1 MSTIELEAVNS
12 RVMVL
17 RLNRPEQLNAINF
30 TLVSELHAQLDVV
43 ATNDEYRVVILTGAG
58 RAFCSGLDLQDWG
71 ELPEVGA
78 NPHRKAGSTGQSFL
92 SSLASHIRATPQ
104 ILLAA
109 VNGPAYGGGFALSL
123 ACDLRV
129 ASSTAKFCAAFI
141 RTGLTATDVGI
152 SYFLPRLIGASR
164 AFDLMVTGR
173 SLDASGALE
182 MGIVSRVIDDATF
195 EEEIYSLADDIA
207 GFTSIGLRMTKEVM
221 WANLDTPS
229 LDACLALENRNQ
241 DIANNS
247 EEVREYMSRYRDRIT
262 SRRN

>member
-1 MSTIELEAVNS
+1 
-12 RVMVL
+12 
-17 RLNRPEQLNAINF
+17 
-30 TLVSELHAQLDVV
+30 
-43 ATNDEYRVVILTGAG
+43 
-58 RAFCSGLDLQDWG
+58 
-71 ELPEVGA
+71 
-78 NPHRKAGSTGQSFL
+78 
-92 SSLASHIRATPQ
+92 LASHIRATPQ
-104 ILLAA
+104 IVLAA

-241 DIANNS
+241 DIANKS

-262 SRRN
+262 SRRT

>member
-1 MSTIELEAVNS
+1 MSAVELEAVS
-12 RVMVL
+12 STVTIL
-17 RLNRPEQLNAINF
+17 RLNRPDRLNAINF
-30 TLVSELHAQLDVV
+30 NLVSELHAQLDVV
-43 ATNDEYRVVILTGAG
+43 ATNDECRVVILTGAG

-71 ELPEVGA
+71 QVPDVGA
-78 NPHRKAGSTGQSFL
+78 SPHRKAGSTGQSFL

-104 ILLAA
+104 IVLAA

-129 ASSTAKFCAAFI
+129 ASSTAEILRRLHTYRPYGNRCRHLILSPAA
-141 RTGLTATDVGI
+141 
-152 SYFLPRLIGASR
+152 IGASR

-173 SLDASGALE
+173 SLDAEEALE

-195 EEEIYSLADDIA
+195 DQEVDSLAGDVA
-207 GFTSIGLRMTKEVM
+207 GFTSVGLRMTKEVM

-241 DIANNS
+241 DIANKS